1 MKQKKE
7 FGLQGWEQT
16 ENGWQFAFSD
26 CVIDENR
33 INYHDSGEKFA
44 LGFESHIQEGLITRK
59 NDFLQLVGVLQK
71 APEILYPVFA
81 SNISAL
87 LYPIWEHEEM
97 GSALWIYGESGSGK
111 TELAMTLGT
120 YVDREKRRSQSES
133 LFSANAKTRNMIKK
147 FQLHRGINF
156 ILDDARKERVPGQKN
171 KLLDNIE
178 TVIRSVY
185 SQHLTDE
192 FVITKTMN
200 DDSIYAGAII
210 TGEIIDIQVSTKA
223 RILFIEVRD
232 FINTKVGG
240 EAISLLQKN
249 PEWLV
254 GTMAGIIQYLCN
266 KWNEEDGAKKYL
278 TRFEMLSKQAEES
291 YHSKQSGR
299 LAHSCAL
306 QKLVHEIFHE
316 YVSSLGCSCD
326 LQFRYLENSVRNV
339 ENMLLTKEDVL
350 WEALAEVLPDL
361 HIELAK
367 LYLAIECE
375 EGERERNCLQ
385 FGFLLKKKYDGLYF
399 PNIPEIPGFEK
410 NWGNN
415 KLLLVKKEIFFRR
428 LSEKLR
434 TIMKKRNMQN
444 NSLLLSLPTYLRE
457 QKVILAKPRSDRSFS
472 NQCDYYCYE
481 EPKIAGRETT
491 QECCCFVLNLE
502 NEKVCKAIKLEN
514 NSQGMEVLYAG
525 DADDWWKKK
534 CICESGYWWR
544 SQTSRALRQICL
556 DYM

>member
-7 FGLQGWEQT
+7 FGLQGWERT

-26 CVIDENR
+26 CVIDENGV
-33 INYHDSGEKFA
+33 NYHDSGEKFA
-44 LGFESHIQEGLITRK
+44 LGFEGHIQEGLSTRK
-59 NDFLQLVGVLQK
+59 NDFLQLINIIQK

-97 GSALWIYGESGSGK
+97 GSVLWIYGESGSGK

-133 LFSANAKTRNMIKK
+133 LFSANAKTRNMIEK

-178 TVIRSVY
+178 TVVRSVY

-192 FVITKTMN
+192 FVITKTMK

-210 TGEIIDIQVSTKA
+210 TGEIIDVEISTKA
-223 RILFIEVRD
+223 RILFIEVKN

-249 PEWLV
+249 PEWLA
-254 GTMAGIIQYLCN
+254 GTMAGIIQYLCS
-266 KWNEEDGAKKYL
+266 KWNKEGGAKKYL
-278 TRFEMLSKQAEES
+278 TRFEMLSEQAKENF
-291 YHSKQSGR
+291 YSKQIGR

-306 QKLVHEIFHE
+306 QKLAHEIFYE
-316 YVSSLGCSCD
+316 YASSLDCSCD
-326 LQFRYLENSVRNV
+326 LQFQHLQNAVHNV

-350 WEALAEVLPDL
+350 WEALEKTLPDL

-367 LYLAIECE
+367 LYLAEECE
-375 EGERERNCLQ
+375 KWERERECLQ
-385 FGFLLKKKYDGLYF
+385 FGFLLKKDYDGLYF
-399 PNIPEIPGFEK
+399 PNISEVPGFEK
-410 NWGNN
+410 NWGSNE
-415 KLLLVKKEIFFRR
+415 LLLVKKEIFFQH
-428 LSEKLR
+428 LNEKLR
-434 TIMKKRNMQN
+434 TIMKKRNMQS
-444 NSLLLSLPTYLRE
+444 NSLLLSLPTHLRE
-457 QKVILAKPRSDRSFS
+457 QKVILVKPRSDRSFN

-481 EPKIAGRETT
+481 EPKIAGRETA
-491 QECCCFVLNLE
+491 QECCCLVLNLA
-502 NEKVCKAIKLEN
+502 NEKVRKAINLEN
-514 NSQGMEVLYAG
+514 NSQEIEVLYVR
-525 DADDWWKKK
+525 DADSWEEKQ
-534 CICESGYWWR
+534 CICASGYWRR